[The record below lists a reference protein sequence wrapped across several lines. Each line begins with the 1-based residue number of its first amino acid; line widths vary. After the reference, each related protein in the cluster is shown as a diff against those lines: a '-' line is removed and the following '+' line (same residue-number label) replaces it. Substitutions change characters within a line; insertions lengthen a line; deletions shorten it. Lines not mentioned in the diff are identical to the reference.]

1 MPGPRILLIDADQ
14 GERDRLREALVAR
27 GFDAVGAPS
36 LVEGIAMA
44 SGFRPDGALV
54 GPADGGSLVR
64 ALRAGGSDAAV
75 VVSTPPGEAA
85 AGLEALRQGAEGL
98 VPGPLEPARVAAA
111 LEKALEARGLRREW
125 AALRAELRRRA
136 VLVGGT
142 REMLLIQEIVRRAAP
157 TKAAVLV
164 QGEVGTGREAVAQ
177 AIHESSP
184 RRDRAF
190 VRARC
195 AGLSG
200 ALVEGHLF
208 GCEAGVLP
216 HAPQRTEGRV
226 AAAAGGTLF
235 LQEVASLPPPAQ
247 VRLLRL
253 LQHGEYERLGGRET
267 LRADVRVVASTAHDL
282 AEEVRQGRFRDD
294 LYYRLG
300 VVALALPPLR
310 QRKGD
315 IPALADHFLARAARS
330 RGEEAKVLSPG
341 ALSALYA
348 YDWPGNVRELA
359 AEVEEAAA
367 RCPGREIATS
377 HLSPVLRSA
386 GPDDSASALIPGA
399 SLAEIEREAILRT
412 LDEVGGSTARAARL
426 LGVSVRKIQYKLK
439 EYRGGEL
446 RRRAAGPP
454 GGLGGGER
462 EPGVDPVD
470 RAKLA

>member
-1 MPGPRILLIDADQ
+1 MGRPRILVIDADQ
-14 GERDRLREALVAR
+14 GERDRLRDALVAR
-27 GFDAVGAPS
+27 GFEAVAAAS
-36 LVEGIAMA
+36 VVEGLAA
-44 SGFRPDGALV
+44 APAFRPEGALA
-54 GPADGGSLVR
+54 GPADGGPLLQ

-75 VVSTPPGEAA
+75 VVATPPGDAA

-98 VPGPLEPARVAAA
+98 VQGPLDPSRVALA
-111 LEKALEARGLRREW
+111 LEKALETRGLRCER
-125 AALRAELRRRA
+125 AALRTELRRRA
-136 VLVGGT
+136 ALVGDT
-142 REMLLIQEIVRRAAP
+142 REMQLIQEIVRRAAP

-177 AIHESSP
+177 AIHEGSP
-184 RRDRAF
+184 RREHPF

-195 AGLSG
+195 AGLGG

-216 HAPQRTEGRV
+216 HAPQRTEGRI

-235 LQEVASLPPPAQ
+235 LQEVASLPAPAQ

-253 LQHGEYERLGGRET
+253 LQHGEYEQLGGRET
-267 LRADVRVVASTAHDL
+267 LRADVRVVASTARDL

-300 VVALALPPLR
+300 VVALTLPPLR

-315 IPALADHFLARAARS
+315 IPALAEHFLARAARA
-330 RGEEAKVLSPG
+330 RGEEPKVLSPG

-359 AEVEEAAA
+359 AAIDEAAA
-367 RCPGREIATS
+367 RCEGREVGTR

-399 SLAEIEREAILRT
+399 SLPEIEREAILRT

-439 EYRGGEL
+439 EYRGGL
-446 RRRAAGPP
+446 
-454 GGLGGGER
+454 
-462 EPGVDPVD
+462 